1 MERPSE
7 MRGVRKPDLLF
18 PEESY
23 KIKRACLNIHNKLGC
38 GFLEKVYEN
47 ALAHELKK
55 AGFVV
60 EQQVPIRVTYDGVIV
75 GDYVIDLLANSR
87 FIIEVKATEND
98 HPVYK
103 AQTINYVRAAN
114 FQLGFLANFG
124 MRSLYF
130 KRLIFTKYRP
140 PDPQAIS

>member
-1 MERPSE
+1 METSSE
-7 MRGVRKPDLLF
+7 IRAVRKAELLF
-18 PEESY
+18 PEESF
-23 KIKRACLNIHNKLGC
+23 KIKRACLKVHNKLGC

-60 EQQVPIRVTYDGVIV
+60 EQQVPVKVTYDGVVV
-75 GDYVIDLLANSR
+75 GDYVIDLLANSK
-87 FIIEVKATEND
+87 FIIEVKATESD

-103 AQTINYVRAAN
+103 AQVINYVRAAN

-130 KRLIFTKYRP
+130 KRVIFTKYQHARP
-140 PDPQAIS
+140 EGFA